1 MIDHMD
7 YPTPIQLNY
16 PYYLDPTVLNS
27 LKGGL
32 AVQLIE
38 TNQLVIHGAV
48 FTAESP
54 LPVGEKATL
63 WPGRYKA
70 ELYLDKE
77 VNDYKLWQKE
87 QQQVSEQRQT
97 QYRAQKVL
105 ARRQASEAFY
115 NNHQIPFAFSIEI
128 KEVLSGLGASSW
140 GDGQKRNTVYHIY
153 TQEEIRLG
161 RFHRPKGEF
170 LCNPI
175 KSRSGANWSDS
186 IGRDSHQ
193 LDSDGVKQ
201 VPTCKRCL
209 EILHRFTTVAKQ

>member
-1 MIDHMD
+1 ME
-7 YPTPIQLNY
+7 YPTPILLNY

-38 TNQLVIHGAV
+38 TNQLVIHGAI

-77 VNDYKLWQKE
+77 VDAYKYWQKE
-87 QQQVSEQRQT
+87 QRQVNEQRLA
-97 QYRAQKVL
+97 QYRAQKLL
-105 ARRQASEAFY
+105 ARRQASEEFY
-115 NNHQIPFAFSIEI
+115 RSHQIPFAFSIEI
-128 KEVLSGLGASSW
+128 KEVLSGLSAGSW
-140 GDGQKRNTVYHIY
+140 GDGQKRNSVYHIY
-153 TQEEIRLG
+153 TQEEIKLG
-161 RFHRPKGEF
+161 RFHRAKGEF
-170 LCNPI
+170 LCNPV

-186 IGRDSHQ
+186 LGRDNHQ
-193 LDSDGVKQ
+193 FDSDGVKQ
-201 VPTCKRCL
+201 MPTCKRCL
-209 EILHRFTTVAKQ
+209 ELLQRFSAVTK